1 MLHKKNGKNIL
12 NNLKE
17 QLKNKDKGNLNTE
30 LYKN

>member
-17 QLKNKDKGNLNTE
+17 SLKNKDKGNLNTE